1 MFARKP
7 LTEQER
13 KILNTVEGHAK
24 KKPLSRFE
32 LVNKVNRLLLGSISE
47 RRTRNAIREM
57 RKKGVLILSTGGN
70 NGGYYMA
77 KSLDEYYEFRDH
89 EFKSKALDMLETV
102 SAMDASAAEQF
113 GKVDQMELN
122 FGSISRINQ

>member
-1 MFARKP
+1 MFSKKP

-13 KILNTVEGHAK
+13 KILNTVESHAK
-24 KKPLSRFE
+24 LKPLSRFE
-32 LVNKVNRLLLGSISE
+32 LVNKVNRLLLSSLSE

-57 RKKGVLILSTGGN
+57 RKKGVLILSSGGN

-77 KSLDEYYEFRDH
+77 GSLDEYYQFRDR
-89 EFKSKALDMLETV
+89 EYKSRALDILETV

-113 GKVDQMELN
+113 GEVNQMELN
-122 FGSISRINQ
+122 FSSQNRPNL